1 MKKDFGLSI
10 PNISALGICLVE
22 LFKLVD
28 TDIRLVIVLQRVA
41 SRQMFNKFLHIMH
54 KLYGKINSML
64 TVCISLRLNK
74 VASYS

>member
-28 TDIRLVIVLQRVA
+28 TELRLEIVLQHVA
-41 SRQMFNKFLHIMH
+41 SRQAFNKLLHIMH
-54 KLYGKINSML
+54 KLWEKLIQCWQSAYHYDLIK
-64 TVCISLRLNK
+64 
-74 VASYS
+74 